1 MHALSLSLSLNI
13 SLLSLSFCKFV
24 PSYLSALVGRFVRWA
39 VVVAQLVERLLPTP
53 DQIQSSATLFVE
65 NKEKEAGNCSFK
77 KVIFLPICMHWFV
90 GIAKLALY
98 DLTIRTFLRSTLTA

>member
-1 MHALSLSLSLNI
+1 MHALSLSLNI

>member
-1 MHALSLSLSLNI
+1 MHALSLSLNI

-65 NKEKEAGNCSFK
+65 NKEN
-77 KVIFLPICMHWFV
+77 IFLPICMHWFV
-90 GIAKLALY
+90 GIAKLAL
-98 DLTIRTFLRSTLTA
+98 